1 MSVRV
6 YVPTTLSGLASWVRE
21 QQVTPLRGT
30 AFAVTGELAASSPGA
45 DTEELEYL
53 AMVDAARAS
62 LRLIAAT
69 SANNTE
75 VTGSTDDPGAPNP
88 GIAALRV
95 VVAADTDGEV
105 RERPDLDRS
114 VVTLTAPVPW
124 RSVAAVHVD
133 GADAADAVSAA
144 AAAVDAADLGD
155 LDAEFVVGSAA
166 DFELAWYA
174 PGEIVYLLTELGL
187 DPTT

>member
-6 YVPTTLSGLASWVRE
+6 YVPATLSALAVWVRD
-21 QQVTPLRGT
+21 QQIAPLRGT
-30 AFAVTGELAASSPGA
+30 AFAVTPELTASAPGA

-62 LRLIAAT
+62 LRLISGAAE
-69 SANNTE
+69 NT
-75 VTGSTDDPGAPNP
+75 P
-88 GIAALRV
+88 ALRV
-95 VVAADTDGEV
+95 VVAADIDGEV
-105 RERPDLDRS
+105 RERGDLDRAA
-114 VVTLTAPVPW
+114 VTLAGPVPW
-124 RSVAAVHVD
+124 LSVAAVHLD

-155 LDAEFVVGSAA
+155 LDAEFVVGSAE

-174 PGEIVYLLTELGL
+174 PGEIVYLLSELGL
-187 DPTT
+187 DSTS